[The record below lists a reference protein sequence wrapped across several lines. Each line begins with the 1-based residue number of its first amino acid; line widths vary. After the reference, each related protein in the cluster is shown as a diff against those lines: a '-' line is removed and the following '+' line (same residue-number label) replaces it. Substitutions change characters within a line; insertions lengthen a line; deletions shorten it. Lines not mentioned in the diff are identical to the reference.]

1 MEHNLNN
8 ILLRIYYGDASE
20 VAFLK
25 FLESIYVDVKRNRKK
40 HELVHEI
47 PFNSTNKFHLT
58 IHKTNKKSNE
68 PEQSHQY
75 LVCLKGAPE
84 IILNVCQS
92 MILDGKCKMLD
103 KVTKHNFDGIFNYFA
118 SMGER
123 VLAFAEFY
131 TNDYEKLIDETT
143 TNESLTTKFKTQA
156 NFTLLGLLSLMDPP
170 RPEVPDAVAKCHI
183 AGIRVFMVTGDHPT
197 TAQAIAKQVGIIS
210 STESIVLTKDNMQTF
225 LSDEIINSKP
235 VKTNAF
241 KPEAVVISG
250 YVLNKMTTNQLD
262 YVVRNHR
269 ELVFARTSPQQK
281 LLIVESCQRTGHI
294 VAVTGDGVNDSPAL
308 KKANI
313 GIAMG
318 LMGTDISKKA
328 ADMLLMDDN
337 FASIVVGIEE
347 GRVIFDNLKKSI
359 SYVMASNFAEI
370 IPFLFYVIFGLPLA
384 LGTITILCIDLGTDI
399 FPSMSLAYEKVGKF
413 PCKNILIHYN

>member
-1 MEHNLNN
+1 M
-8 ILLRIYYGDASE
+8 
-20 VAFLK
+20 AFLK
-25 FLESIYVDVKRNRKK
+25 FLESIYVDVKRNRTK

-58 IHKTNKKSNE
+58 IHRTNKKCNE
-68 PEQSHQY
+68 KEQNHRY

-92 MILDGKCKMLD
+92 MVLDGKCKMLD
-103 KVTKHNFDGIFNYFA
+103 KVTKNNLNAVFTYFA

-131 TNDYEKLIDETT
+131 TNDYENLINETT
-143 TNESLTTKFKTQA
+143 SNEFSLTKKFKTQA

-183 AGIRVFMVTGDHPT
+183 AGIRVFMVTGDHPI
-197 TAQAIAKQVGIIS
+197 TAKAIAKQVGIIS
-210 STESIVLTKDNMQTF
+210 KWSTQSIVLTEKNMDEF
-225 LSDEIINSKP
+225 LSDEIILGSKL
-235 VKTNAF
+235 VKTRAF

-250 YVLNKMTTNQLD
+250 SVLDKMTTDQLD
-262 YVVRNHR
+262 YVVQNHR

-281 LLIVESCQRTGHI
+281 LLIVDSCQRAGHI

-328 ADMLLMDDN
+328 ADIILMDDN
-337 FASIVVGIEE
+337 FATIVAGIEE

-370 IPFLFYVIFGLPLA
+370 IPFLFYVIFGFPLA

-399 FPSMSLAYEKVGKF
+399 FPSMSLAYEKVGNIT
-413 PCKNILIHYN
+413 KNSFYNPINN